1 MYKFFLYESSD
12 SCWVFHTINLKNVTM
27 DDNHKMI
34 NTRYESTNENDRY
47 REKLI
52 RYTKP
57 LINSSSCRLHKN
69 ENNDIKREQ
78 FPDSLDVI
86 LGDGCRNDLLATF
99 EFLLQLSSSHIL

>member
-1 MYKFFLYESSD
+1 
-12 SCWVFHTINLKNVTM
+12 M

-34 NTRYESTNENDRY
+34 NTRYVSTNENDRY
-47 REKLI
+47 REKPI
-52 RYTKP
+52 RDRKP

-86 LGDGCRNDLLATF
+86 LADGCRYDLLVIF
-99 EFLLQLSSSHIL
+99 EFYCS